1 MGKSY
6 NCLKDRK
13 KITNISKKFWSYK
26 IHFILFFIL
35 LFICNM
41 NLMFDITYKA
51 SKTKEGQFLTPLGTI
66 SKLNAASYRVMDPFI
81 IDENGN
87 GNYTWSEAVLEDWC
101 NGSGTEAD
109 PFVIK
114 NIYID
119 GRNRSS
125 STIEIMNSDKFF
137 VLKNSVFTNSGRY
150 YGGSIGFSNVK
161 NGIIENCSLIDNRD
175 ALYLWGCSNNQ
186 ILNNVITNNTFE
198 GIVLQGCTDNLI
210 MFNNISN
217 NNGISMTA
225 SSDNLVY
232 GNRLITCKI
241 SLSQNSQRNNIS
253 NNYVEN
259 NDFSGIGVSTCEDN
273 YISGNLL
280 VYNEVGIY
288 ISQST
293 NNSIFDNVITNYKPA
308 DQGHYYRGMMLD
320 NSHYNTIENNEIT
333 FEYWGITLTDCH
345 YNYINSNNISHN
357 RDNGIYL
364 ASSNYNTITQNY
376 LINNSIN
383 IDEDSHCVGNVISG
397 NIYTINPNSSE
408 DIFFLILLISIIS
421 IVALTISIITVR
433 RVVKKKTERKY
444 KIAKIKR
451 VILDLSTKITRLQ
464 LVDIIERTNIE
475 NHDLIKQTALEMLE
489 NREVFGDFFTST
501 NSLVFDQNANI
512 KEFDN
517 LLDKFKEWEDK
528 EIQKKS

>member
-1 MGKSY
+1 MEKRYNWLKNKKS
-6 NCLKDRK
+6 
-13 KITNISKKFWSYK
+13 ITKISKKFRKFK
-26 IHFILFFIL
+26 IHSILFFLL
-35 LFICNM
+35 LFIVNW
-41 NLMFDITYKA
+41 NIFSDVTNEI
-51 SKTKEGQFLTPLGTI
+51 SNSKEGQFLTPFSI
-66 SKLNAASYRVMDPFI
+66 NSELNVASYRVMSPFV
-81 IDENGN
+81 IDEVGN
-87 GNYTWSEAVLEDWC
+87 GNYTWAEAVLEDWC
-101 NGSGTEAD
+101 NGSGTEED
-109 PFVIK
+109 PFI
-114 NIYID
+114 ID
-119 GRNRSS
+119 RIFIDAENKS
-125 STIEIMNSDKFF
+125 STIEIWNSDKYF
-137 VLKNSVFTNSGRY
+137 VLRNSVFTNSGRY
-150 YGGSIGFSNVK
+150 LLGSIVFQNVN
-161 NGIIENCSLIDNRD
+161 NGKIENCISSNNRNSF
-175 ALYLWGCSNNQ
+175 YLWGCSNNQ
-186 ILNNVITNNTFE
+186 ILNNVITNNSFG
-198 GIVLQGCTDNLI
+198 GIVLQGCTNNLI

-273 YISGNLL
+273 QIFGNLL

-320 NSHYNTIENNEIT
+320 NSHYNTIEKNEIT
-333 FEYWGITLTDCH
+333 FEYWGITLTNCH

-408 DIFFLILLISIIS
+408 DIYFLILLIGIIS
-421 IVALTISIITVR
+421 IVALTISLITVR

-444 KIAKIKR
+444 KIAKVKR

-475 NHDLIKQTALEMLE
+475 NQDLIKQTVLDMLE
-489 NREVFGDFFTST
+489 NREVFGDFFTSS

-512 KEFDN
+512 KEIDI
-517 LLDKFKEWEDK
+517 LLDKFKEWEEK